1 MITPRRLPRLLVI
14 AILAAFF
21 ANLTPAAAQNN
32 QRDRIQVRQARMLK
46 PAASKS
52 PVRRKSLVAQAAHG
66 ELDHGNQN
74 VAQVSYGCDGGCGPV
89 CDCGGEPSC
98 GFEPGCG
105 IEAGCGVAGCTS
117 CGVGIRGG
125 GLHDL
130 LNGEPACG
138 AEFLS
143 DCGCDSC
150 NTACDVDRFP
160 LLLPIFR
167 VQWNRFE
174 FFSGTHGFTNQL
186 NYAQNNAGNPALRS
200 GSGSFGFHQGF
211 NEGRSLKR
219 LFGLDLASQFGLR
232 ATQNNLSG
240 TEFTSER
247 RYQIFLTAGL
257 FRRVDYGLQ
266 YGVVFDYLNEDWYYQ
281 ADVTQ
286 LRGELSWKTG
296 GCHAFGFR
304 FASALDGSTSSATVD
319 DGTGTGTLL
328 TTSVTT
334 ESFDQYKFFYRRL
347 LNNHGSWSGF
357 IGGTDEDHTV
367 LGAALDLPVRNNFS
381 IKTGWTYMY
390 EGDNL
395 AANDNETEVWSVS
408 IGFVFRPGGHK
419 GCGRYCRPLFDVADN
434 GSFGMIRR

>member
-1 MITPRRLPRLLVI
+1 MITPCRLPRLLVI
-14 AILAAFF
+14 AILAVFF
-21 ANLTPAAAQNN
+21 ANLTTAAAQNT
-32 QRDRIQVRQARMLK
+32 QRDRIQVRQARMLTPRSSSQSNK
-46 PAASKS
+46 PTARPKS
-52 PVRRKSLVAQAAHG
+52 RVAQAALG
-66 ELDHGNQN
+66 ELGHGTSN
-74 VAQVSYGCDGGCGPV
+74 VAQVSYGCDSGCGPV
-89 CDCGGEPSC
+89 CDCGGEASC

-105 IEAGCGVAGCTS
+105 IEGGCGVAGCTS
-117 CGVGIRGG
+117 CGG
-125 GLHDL
+125 GLHGL
-130 LNGEPACG
+130 LSGDPACG

-150 NTACDVDRFP
+150 RTACDVERFP

-186 NYAQNNAGNPALRS
+186 NYAENNAANSTLRS

-240 TEFTSER
+240 TEFTSES

-266 YGVVFDYLNEDWYYQ
+266 YGIAFDYLNEDWYYE

-296 GCHAFGFR
+296 TCHAFGFR
-304 FASALDGSTSSATVD
+304 FASALDDSTSTASLD

-334 ESFDQYKFFYRRL
+334 GSVDQYRLFYRRL
-347 LNNHGSWSGF
+347 LNDHGSWSGF
-357 IGGTDEDHTV
+357 IGSTDDDQTV
-367 LGAALDLPVRNNFS
+367 LGAAMDLPIRQNFS
-381 IKTGWTYMY
+381 IRTGWTYMY

-395 AANDNETEVWSVS
+395 AANENETEVWNVS

-434 GSFGMIRR
+434 GSFGLIRR